1 MFSDAGKHYPCRRQ
15 TMTES
20 FGYSVKDT
28 VITVPEFATAH
39 ERRALMGAADAAEL
53 TVLSLMDENT
63 AAALQHG
70 ISQAYEEDTNVLF
83 FNMGANSLKVLGASA
98 RSSSV
103 VGFRRCS
110 SVFAGP
116 RWSLYIACVCGAL
129 AGHEWWLPLA
139 SCRKRVAISPIDEGS
154 RRGSRCGRDDVRQRG
169 SKTREECARWTVP
182 RDA

>member
-1 MFSDAGKHYPCRRQ
+1 MFSGTEKHCPCRRQ

-39 ERRALMGAADAAEL
+39 ERRALLDAADAAEL

-83 FNMGANSLKVLGASA
+83 FNMGANSLKVFGASTW
-98 RSSSV
+98 SSSV
-103 VGFRRCS
+103 IAHCS
-110 SVFAGP
+110 C
-116 RWSLYIACVCGAL
+116 L
-129 AGHEWWLPLA
+129 
-139 SCRKRVAISPIDEGS
+139 
-154 RRGSRCGRDDVRQRG
+154 
-169 SKTREECARWTVP
+169 
-182 RDA
+182 